1 MYINILKHRLTIQDA
16 GVVKDKSDKRNK
28 GEKFI

>member
-1 MYINILKHRLTIQDA
+1 MYINILKHRLTIQDV
-16 GVVKDKSDKRNK
+16 GVVKDKRNK